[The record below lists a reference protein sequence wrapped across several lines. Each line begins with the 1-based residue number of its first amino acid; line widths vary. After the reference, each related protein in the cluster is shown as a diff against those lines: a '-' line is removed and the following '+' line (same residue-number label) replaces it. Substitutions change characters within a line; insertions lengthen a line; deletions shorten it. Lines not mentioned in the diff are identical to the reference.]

1 MIRYLRR
8 FLHHFNYDV
17 PISRKLHAIT
27 LLLILLPTIAV
38 TALLYGQI
46 NQLIVTVTIESEK
59 KVSEQTVN
67 TIDTNI
73 QTVKNVSGILA
84 NDSYM
89 REIVKH
95 PAFSHISHVKN
106 PEQLTDSF
114 VNSIE
119 SCIDGTLIK
128 DIRIYL
134 DTPYDDLYKGS
145 SDHNFFQSMEN
156 VRGIYWSGIMGA
168 VSDNTLFCPSFYLS
182 QHEIRE
188 YADLAYVKRIRYA
201 GTGYDEA
208 TAAYLVIYFSSD
220 PLTLALMPS
229 EDQSQAVNYI
239 VNERENIVVSSN
251 RKLSAMYFMN
261 HTNLDRLIGKEDT
274 FVRRHVLGRQVYTSY
289 YSIEG
294 TDWKLVSIIPASPLM
309 RHGQIMIMEYIGIY
323 ALALIIALG
332 ISGFISRSISE
343 RLENVVHKMERTHH
357 TKVHKLKDAEGMDE
371 IGDFVITYNHMA
383 DQINQLI
390 ERQTEAAEKLKTSEF
405 NALQAQINPHFLYN
419 TLDMINWM
427 ALEGETD
434 KVSDAIRSLSKF
446 YKLTLSRKNTI
457 DSIEREL
464 EHVSLYVKLQNMRF
478 SDRIEFIADVPDT
491 LMDYEIPKLTFQ
503 PIVENAI
510 LHGIFEKEDKS
521 GTIVITAWEEDGD
534 IVFLISDDGVG
545 MDKDTCE
552 HLLDDRKIFIPKNK
566 GSSIGIYNTHQRLKL
581 LYGKSYGLH
590 YESTLGEGTEVT
602 VRIPAIRL

>member
-134 DTPYDDLYKGS
+134 DTPYEDLYKGS
-145 SDHNFFQSMEN
+145 SDHNFFQSMKN

-168 VSDNTLFCPSFYLS
+168 ISDDTLFCPSFYLS

-239 VNERENIVVSSN
+239 VNERENIVASSN

-427 ALEGETD
+427 AIEGETD

-491 LMDYEIPKLTFQ
+491 IMDHEIPKLTFQ

-510 LHGIFEKEDKS
+510 LHGIFEKDNKS
-521 GTIVITAWEEDGD
+521 GTIVITAWEDDGD

-545 MDKDTCE
+545 MDKDTCD
-552 HLLDDRKIFIPKNK
+552 HLLDDRKIIMPKDK
-566 GSSIGIYNTHQRLKL
+566 GSNIGIYNTHQRLKL
-581 LYGKSYGLH
+581 LYGNSYGLH
-590 YESTLGEGTEVT
+590 YESTLGAGTEVT

>member
-1 MIRYLRR
+1 MIQCLRR
-8 FLHHFNYDV
+8 FLHYFYYDV

-27 LLLILLPTIAV
+27 LLLILFPTMAV

-46 NQLIVTVTIESEK
+46 NQLIIAVTIDSEK

-67 TIDTNI
+67 SINTNI
-73 QTVKNVSGILA
+73 QTVKNVSSILE

-89 REIVKH
+89 REIVSH
-95 PAFSHISHVKN
+95 PTFSHISPAKN
-106 PEQLTDSF
+106 PKQLTASF

-134 DTPYDDLYKGS
+134 DTPYEDLYGNS
-145 SDHNFFQSMEN
+145 SDHNIFLSMEN

-168 VSDNTLFCPSFYLS
+168 VSDNALFCPSFYLS

-188 YADLAYVKRIRYA
+188 YADLAYVKRIHYA
-201 GTGYDEA
+201 GNGYDEA

-229 EDQSQAVNYI
+229 EDQSHAVNYI
-239 VNERENIVVSSN
+239 VNERENIVASSN
-251 RKLSAMYFMN
+251 RELSAMYFMN
-261 HTNLDRLIGKEDT
+261 HTNLGRIIGKEDT
-274 FVRRHVLGRQVYTSY
+274 FVRRQVLGRQVYTSY

-309 RHGQIMIMEYIGIY
+309 RHGQIMIMEYLSIY
-323 ALALIIALG
+323 ALALIIALSF
-332 ISGFISRSISE
+332 SGFISRSISE
-343 RLENVVHKMERTHH
+343 RLENVVHKMERTQH
-357 TKVHKLKDAEGMDE
+357 TKVHKLNVAEGKDE
-371 IGDFVITYNHMA
+371 IGNFVITYNHMA

-390 ERQTEAAEKLKTSEF
+390 EHQKKAAEKLKTSEF

-419 TLDMINWM
+419 TLDMINWL
-427 ALEGETD
+427 AIEGDTD

-534 IVFLISDDGVG
+534 IVFLVSDDGVG

-552 HLLDDRKIFIPKNK
+552 HLLDDKKVFIPKSK
-566 GSSIGIYNTHQRLKL
+566 GSNVGIYNTHQRLRL

-590 YESTLGEGTEVT
+590 YDSTLGEGTEVT
-602 VRIPAIRL
+602 VRIPAIKL